1 MCFTFGTR
9 NCDISMWQW
18 LKYVA
23 SKNKSSKVN
32 FTNHDAFLPHTP
44 KHFQMV
50 SFEIILPRAIMMSI
64 LLSRYLN
71 ASLIK
76 AKIQRNPYFLSADI
90 TTFCDSEPKVIL
102 IKQTSRLEITQ
113 RITLI
118 IAFGTLRPERKS
130 FVRVHKLLCHVN
142 LTNIVHNDFS
152 NHGE

>member
-1 MCFTFGTR
+1 MVYVFYFWHKKLWHF
-9 NCDISMWQW
+9 NVAMAE
-18 LKYVA
+18 YVA

-44 KHFQMV
+44 KNFQIA
-50 SFEIILPRAIMMSI
+50 SLEIILLRAIMKSI

-76 AKIQRNPYFLSADI
+76 AKIQINPHFLSANI

-118 IAFGTLRPERKS
+118 IVSDTLRPERKS

-142 LTNIVHNDFS
+142 STK
-152 NHGE
+152 